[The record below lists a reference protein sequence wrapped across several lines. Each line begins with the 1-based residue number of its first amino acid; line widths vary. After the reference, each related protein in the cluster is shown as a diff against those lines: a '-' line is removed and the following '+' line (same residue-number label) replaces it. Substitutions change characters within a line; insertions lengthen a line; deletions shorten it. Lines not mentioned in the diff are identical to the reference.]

1 MGSVFVPECVLVA
14 IPKANFDYPL
24 SITIISTSA
33 YRVIQNERSIFW
45 EVIVGQYKKKKEIC
59 MNMCLIVS
67 GNRDGAV
74 GIYRYKS
81 IVNGNR
87 ERELTRFHFCCNL
100 IFNN

>member
-1 MGSVFVPECVLVA
+1 
-14 IPKANFDYPL
+14 
-24 SITIISTSA
+24 
-33 YRVIQNERSIFW
+33 
-45 EVIVGQYKKKKEIC
+45 
-59 MNMCLIVS
+59 MNMCLILK

-100 IFNN
+100 IFNNKFLTRKWWSCYSW